1 MDEYSP
7 PEAARTPSRLASID
21 IARGV
26 ALIGM
31 VIFHFTFDLEFF
43 GQIDPGTITS
53 LPWRLFARLV
63 AGSFVLL
70 AGVSLILAARG
81 GLNRPAFWRDTAKIA
96 LAALLV
102 SMVTYVALGEVWV
115 FFGIL
120 HMIVVGR
127 ILGLL
132 VLRWRAWA
140 LALLGVAVWA
150 LPYLVQFPV
159 FDTRWLAWIGFSVLQ
174 PPSMDLEPIFPWFG
188 PFLLGMA
195 LARAFLIDARPGP
208 QPGQTGLALAWAG
221 RHSLIIYLLH
231 QPVLLGGMFV
241 LFTLIG

>member
-1 MDEYSP
+1 MNDDSP
-7 PEAARTPSRLASID
+7 DQAARPYPRLVSID

-43 GQIDPGTITS
+43 GQIEPGTISS
-53 LPWRLFARLV
+53 LPWRMFARLV

-81 GLNRPAFWRDTAKIA
+81 GLNRPVFWRDTAKVA

-120 HMIVVGR
+120 HMIVAGR

-132 VLRWRAWA
+132 VLRWPAWA

-150 LPYLVQFPV
+150 LPYLVQSPV
-159 FDTRWLAWIGFSVLQ
+159 FDTRWLAWIGFSALQ

-195 LARAFLIDARPGP
+195 LARAFLVGAKPRLQPGP
-208 QPGQTGLALAWAG
+208 LGRGLAWAG
-221 RHSLIIYLLH
+221 RHSLMLYLLH
-231 QPVLLGGMFV
+231 QPVLLGSMFV
-241 LFTLIG
+241 IFRLFG